1 MLLIVGSAPH
11 AQNHRK
17 NVFIFVC
24 WFARAGAPR
33 FVNINKTNKN
43 LIEQVETLKYFIL
56 ELDNEREFLRFQL
69 S

>member
-1 MLLIVGSAPH
+1 MFLYLSVGLL
-11 AQNHRK
+11 
-17 NVFIFVC
+17 
-24 WFARAGAPR
+24 ARGAPR